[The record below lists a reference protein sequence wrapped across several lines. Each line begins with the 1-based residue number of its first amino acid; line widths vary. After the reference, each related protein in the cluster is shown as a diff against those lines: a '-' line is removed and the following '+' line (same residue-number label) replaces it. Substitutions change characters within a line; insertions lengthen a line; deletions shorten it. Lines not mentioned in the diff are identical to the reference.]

1 MAPLSAHDRARLMLQ
16 DIEDQF
22 QLDDEAL
29 LTIATQFLSDF
40 ELGLGEYGQ
49 AMAMM

>member
-1 MAPLSAHDRARLMLQ
+1 MSARFSKDRARLVLQ

-22 QLDDEAL
+22 HLDDDAL
-29 LTIATQFLSDF
+29 KTITKQFLDDF
-40 ELGLGEYGQ
+40 EIGLGEYGQ